1 MTGQETYIFGRKNQK
16 TIQERSL
23 RNTVHLTDQI
33 EKMTRQE
40 TSIFGRIFFVNGGL
54 FNSVNLEGG

>member
-23 RNTVHLTDQI
+23 RNTVHLTDKI
-33 EKMTRQE
+33 EKMSRQE
-40 TSIFGRIFFVNGGL
+40 TL
-54 FNSVNLEGG
+54 FLEEKKIL